1 MFCSHLI
8 KSTLNSC
15 TLYASQKYIGLTD
28 LGEGQD
34 QERSSSTGFD
44 DNRQEL
50 WVDGTERAVPGYFG
64 HTNVIVALLSLYRL
78 AEDMAKFTLPHDA
91 ATHG

>member
-8 KSTLNSC
+8 KSALNSR
-15 TLYASQKYIGLTD
+15 TLYASQKHIGLTD

-34 QERSSSTGFD
+34 QERSSSTGLD
-44 DNRQEL
+44 DYREEL

-64 HTNVIVALLSLYRL
+64 HTDVIIALLSLYRL
-78 AEDMAKFTLPHDA
+78 AKDMAEFTLPHDA